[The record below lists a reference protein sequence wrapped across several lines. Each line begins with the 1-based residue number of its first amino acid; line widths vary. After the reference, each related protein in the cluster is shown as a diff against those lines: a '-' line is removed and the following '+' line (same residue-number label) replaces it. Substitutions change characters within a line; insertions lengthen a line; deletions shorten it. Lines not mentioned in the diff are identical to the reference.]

1 MAPKYLS
8 GPTIKNGPR
17 NWRGP
22 MVLIDYAVMI
32 QRVRLSLGN
41 PQPRARVLPP

>member
-22 MVLIDYAVMI
+22 MVLIDYAVMD
-32 QRVRLSLGN
+32 QRARLSLGS
-41 PQPRARVLPP
+41 QPARERVLPP